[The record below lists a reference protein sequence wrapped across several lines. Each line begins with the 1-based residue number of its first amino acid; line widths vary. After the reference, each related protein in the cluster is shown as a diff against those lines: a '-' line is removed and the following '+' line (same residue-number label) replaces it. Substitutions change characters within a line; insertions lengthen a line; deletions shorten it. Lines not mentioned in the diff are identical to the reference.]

1 METVKKEK
9 KVYDYNVKYVFLA
22 IFVFIASMPVEVLS
36 CDMQDAQQTS
46 QHGSDNMDH
55 GNMDHGAGN
64 DMDCCDHD
72 PAVPND
78 NCDSMVDC
86 GVCTAS
92 VMAFSVFTMYLVSKA
107 DTQLFLPDIDEPL
120 SRFNPPPFKPPI
132 A

>member
-1 METVKKEK
+1 METLKKEK

-22 IFVFIASMPVEVLS
+22 ILVFIASMPVEVLS
-36 CDMQDAQQTS
+36 CDMQDAQQTA

-55 GNMDHGAGN
+55 GNMDHGGGN

-72 PAVPND
+72 PAVPSD

-86 GVCTAS
+86 GLCTAA